1 MTKNKDD
8 STILPE
14 PEKIKKVEVLTNN
27 TLVQEN
33 YLAEQYLSWFMSD
46 VQNVQ
51 NWAGGLFRGGF
62 DNTDPR
68 MMSLK
73 AAAENS
79 IKETEDDIVKLKK
92 FLADYIPPNNN

>member
-79 IKETEDDIVKLKK
+79 IKETEDDIAKLKEC
-92 FLADYIPPNNN
+92 LASYVPPNNN